1 MRDVQKVWKSRPL
14 YLSIYNILKTLTML
28 QGGKEVYFTVEEIYE
43 ALKADASYKDTDISL
58 RDVIQA
64 LIVLETNGLVKSFS
78 NGEDV
83 RRLSVALVTPTQ

>member
-1 MRDVQKVWKSRPL
+1 
-14 YLSIYNILKTLTML
+14 ML
-28 QGGKEVYFTVEEIYE
+28 QGGKEVYFSVEEIYE

-78 NGEDV
+78 NGEDI
-83 RRLSVALVTPTQ
+83 RRLSVTLVTPTQ